1 MAAGAL
7 RAFISWKSLPN
18 RSVPVKLLILLLP
31 MVLYTWKQAS
41 MVLSRSE
48 MLVVVIWV
56 WIKALY
62 LTKTNFER
70 MLSGSW

>member
-1 MAAGAL
+1 MAAEAL
-7 RAFISWKSLPN
+7 RACISWKSLPN
-18 RSVPVKLLILLLP
+18 RNVLVKLLILLLP

>member
-7 RAFISWKSLPN
+7 RVCISWKSLPN
-18 RSVPVKLLILLLP
+18 RSVLLKLLILLLP